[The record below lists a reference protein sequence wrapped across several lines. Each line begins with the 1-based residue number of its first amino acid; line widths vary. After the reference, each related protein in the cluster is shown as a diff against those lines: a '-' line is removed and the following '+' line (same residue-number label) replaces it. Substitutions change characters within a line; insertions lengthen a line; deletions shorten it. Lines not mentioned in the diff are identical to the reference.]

1 MHDQFSCVGFLSF
14 FIRTHEYEN
23 LNLRM
28 FNKSNLSFKFFV
40 LVCFFFKLKITIAIA
55 VHHLKWKKL

>member
-40 LVCFFFKLKITIAIA
+40 LVCFFLN
-55 VHHLKWKKL
+55 